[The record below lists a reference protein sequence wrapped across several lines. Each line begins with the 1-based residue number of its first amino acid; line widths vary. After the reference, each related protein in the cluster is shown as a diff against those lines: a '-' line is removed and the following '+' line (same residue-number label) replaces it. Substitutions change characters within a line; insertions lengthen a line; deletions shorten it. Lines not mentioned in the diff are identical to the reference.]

1 MTTTKQYDYLNRLT
15 QISSAPSGA
24 GLLPY
29 TYAYNYNPANQRTR
43 NTFSD
48 GSHWSYQY
56 DWLGQVTNGGRY
68 WSDGTLV
75 AGQQYQYLFDTIG
88 NRTKTWMGGDTNG
101 ANLRPAVYSVNSVNQ
116 IKQRDVPGT
125 NDVIG
130 AALVGTNVTVNGVA
144 ADRKAEYFHGVV
156 GTNNASQPF
165 WLTSTIIGANNTL
178 SGHFY
183 VAKEPEQFQYDLDG
197 NLTTDG
203 RWSYTWDGENRL
215 IGMTVSTSAGPLY
228 QLTFA
233 YDWQGRRIQKVSVTN
248 GVTIATCNFLYDGW
262 NLEAEMG
269 SSGTLVRSYVWGAD
283 LSGSPQGAGGVGG
296 LVETRYY
303 GTATTNAF
311 AAFDGNGNVSA
322 LVNAADG
329 TVVANYE
336 YGPFGEVIRNSG
348 PMAKN
353 NPLRFSTKYQDD
365 ESDLLYYGY
374 RYLNAVVGR
383 WIGRDPV
390 HENGG
395 NNLYAADVND
405 PINGFD
411 PNGRVTIKRLEYS
424 EAFECLREDLY
435 YNIKLDTTPNA
446 SGYIVQHLR
455 ITETGNDCSGGPV
468 ASKTYD
474 FYESL
479 MHVKVNLNESWRV
492 TDLNELYYLT
502 DQGQGNITITREV
515 NVYDEALTGDL
526 PRLWSRSGIPHFRTG
541 PISLTKPW
549 WWSAGNEATASNKA
563 ELTYHC
569 CCNAKRPPVFYDTAP
584 GAPITIWPY

>member
-130 AALVGTNVTVNGVA
+130 AALAGTNVTVNGLT
-144 ADRKAEYFHGVV
+144 ADRKAEYFHSAV
-156 GTNNASQPF
+156 GTNNASLPF

-178 SGHFY
+178 SGHLY
-183 VAKEPEQFQYDLDG
+183 VAKEPEQLQYDLDG
-197 NLTTDG
+197 NLPSDG

-215 IGMTVSTSAGPLY
+215 IGMTVTTSAGPLY

-296 LVETRYY
+296 LLETRYY
-303 GTATTNAF
+303 GATTTNAF

-322 LVNAADG
+322 LVNAANG

-348 PMAKN
+348 PMAKV
-353 NPLRFSTKYQDD
+353 NPIRFSTKYQDD
-365 ESDLLYYGY
+365 ESDLLYYGC
-374 RYLNAVVGR
+374 RYYKPSTGTWPN
-383 WIGRDPV
+383 RDSL
-390 HENGG
+390 EEKGG
-395 NNLYAADVND
+395 NNLYGFADNNAITDIDADGRITVTTESGNMFNVGCGAFWYKFLFTLD
-405 PINGFD
+405 NPPATSGFIVQRVDISKKWYDCGSRTLHRYSFTFWELGLVKKSDNPLGVGDDSRDGPFDNSFGTYQVVTQIRWYPWSVVGIGVILWPGNEYTKGHATSTQPSWWGPWTGGLING
-411 PNGRVTIKRLEYS
+411 
-424 EAFECLREDLY
+424 
-435 YNIKLDTTPNA
+435 
-446 SGYIVQHLR
+446 
-455 ITETGNDCSGGPV
+455 
-468 ASKTYD
+468 
-474 FYESL
+474 
-479 MHVKVNLNESWRV
+479 
-492 TDLNELYYLT
+492 ELP
-502 DQGQGNITITREV
+502 
-515 NVYDEALTGDL
+515 A
-526 PRLWSRSGIPHFRTG
+526 SRSVFAV
-541 PISLTKPW
+541 W
-549 WWSAGNEATASNKA
+549 N
-563 ELTYHC
+563 C
-569 CCNAKRPPVFYDTAP
+569 CCGTSSSTVGVFPPLTQ
-584 GAPITIWPY
+584 